1 MVVYMLQCM
10 SSTFNEKRP
19 VEAQTYPVELNQGGN
34 TAATSQVRTRHQ
46 VKIDLVELAG
56 WTCSVV
62 NRHALFSEMGC
73 MCRPKSPISNISD
86 STREREEIRLTAD
99 DTSVTWEG
107 ELLKFVLE
115 SRSMNYDIA
124 NPQLSKEHANNGV
137 ISTLGRKEKE
147 KDKGEDVQDKR
158 LLRGKRDVCMQITAQ
173 YNASHPTH
181 PQPCNEPA
189 IKTRGKQYSTKTK
202 TREKEETKILPL
214 NSHRPRAL

>member
-1 MVVYMLQCM
+1 MDMVVYMLQCM

-99 DTSVTWEG
+99 DTSVT
-107 ELLKFVLE
+107 
-115 SRSMNYDIA
+115 
-124 NPQLSKEHANNGV
+124 
-137 ISTLGRKEKE
+137 
-147 KDKGEDVQDKR
+147 
-158 LLRGKRDVCMQITAQ
+158 
-173 YNASHPTH
+173 
-181 PQPCNEPA
+181 
-189 IKTRGKQYSTKTK
+189 
-202 TREKEETKILPL
+202 
-214 NSHRPRAL
+214 

>member
-1 MVVYMLQCM
+1 
-10 SSTFNEKRP
+10 
-19 VEAQTYPVELNQGGN
+19 
-34 TAATSQVRTRHQ
+34 
-46 VKIDLVELAG
+46 
-56 WTCSVV
+56 
-62 NRHALFSEMGC
+62 
-73 MCRPKSPISNISD
+73 
-86 STREREEIRLTAD
+86 
-99 DTSVTWEG
+99 
-107 ELLKFVLE
+107 
-115 SRSMNYDIA
+115 MNYDIA

-181 PQPCNEPA
+181 PQPSNEPA